1 MLKQTAGKDQLGDF
15 ADKFAEYNDDLLFGE
30 V

>member
-1 MLKQTAGKDQLGDF
+1 MLKQTAGNDQLGGF
-15 ADKFAEYNDDLLFGE
+15 ADKFAEFNDDLLFGE

>member
-1 MLKQTAGKDQLGDF
+1 MLKQTAGKDQLCGF